1 MATKMAEISRA
12 VPGAERKRTKLK
24 APATATPVPTL
35 PLTIINAYYRWQE
48 SQGNREAAAAA
59 GLPSS
64 HGAQQQSQNQRNAH
78 TEKKVSGSNGI
89 GQGGIKQSA
98 KYSIKHIFFL
108 LSVC

>member
-48 SQGNREAAAAA
+48 SQGNREAAA